1 MPAVLSTVPIV
12 VALLLAGW
20 ALLCAA
26 LNREPDRIQRIGVI
40 LTSVAVAVYLV
51 AAVVSWIGGTGP
63 DQAVT
68 FLGYGLTSVALPYG
82 GWVIG
87 RMEPTRY
94 GSLIV
99 GAAALIVPVLIVRM
113 GQVWGA

>member
-1 MPAVLSTVPIV
+1 MPAALSTVPIV
-12 VALLLAGW
+12 AALLTAAW

-26 LNREPDRIQRIGVI
+26 INREPDRAQQIGVV
-40 LTSVAVAVYLV
+40 LTTVAVAVHLIR
-51 AAVVSWIGGTGP
+51 AVITWIGGSGP
-63 DQAVT
+63 DDAVT
-68 FLGYGLTSVALPYG
+68 FVGYGLTAVALPYG

-87 RMEPTRY
+87 RLEPTRY

-99 GAAALIVPVLIVRM
+99 GVATLIVPVLIVRM